1 MFNRLKTLTLMQ
13 LGNKFSFK
21 RITDKKKYALNI
33 LFKVLSIFVVAAV
46 MFLLLTVIKSVI
58 FLPVNRTTFLF
69 LLFISQIISIITC
82 TVGLLQSLYYGK
94 DNAIL
99 MTFPAKHHEVFMSK
113 LLAYYVNELIKNLY
127 FVVPMFIAFGLL
139 NNPGAIYYA
148 NAVVLTIL
156 LSMLPVSS
164 S

>member
-69 LLFISQIISIITC
+69 LLFISQIISIIT
-82 TVGLLQSLYYGK
+82 
-94 DNAIL
+94 
-99 MTFPAKHHEVFMSK
+99 
-113 LLAYYVNELIKNLY
+113 
-127 FVVPMFIAFGLL
+127 
-139 NNPGAIYYA
+139 A
-148 NAVVLTIL
+148 NATSV
-156 LSMLPVSS
+156 
-164 S
+164 